1 MTLQEAMVDPNRPLS
16 MTPRE
21 WMQYEEAKEQEEVED
36 IDQTAKEIYAEEEGV
51 SEEQTDL
58 EFGSEEKLEIGIEQ
72 MVLGCRIAIRAL
84 NELSRKDVSIKDRKA
99 YDGISEIVNRAIA
112 PYLADMMKYRKE
124 INS

>member
-21 WMQYEEAKEQEEVED
+21 WMQYEEAKEQEEVEN
-36 IDQTAKEIYAEEEGV
+36 IDQTAKGIYAEEEGIP
-51 SEEQTDL
+51 EEQTDL

-99 YDGISEIVNRAIA
+99 YDGISEIVNHAIA

>member
-1 MTLQEAMVDPNRPLS
+1 MQEAMVDPNRPLS

-21 WMQYEEAKEQEEVED
+21 WMQYEEAKEQEEVEN
-36 IDQTAKEIYAEEEGV
+36 IDQTAKEIYAEAEGV
-51 SEEQTDL
+51 SEEQADL

-84 NELSRKDVSIKDRKA
+84 NELSRKDVSIRDRKA

>member
-21 WMQYEEAKEQEEVED
+21 WMQYEEAKEQEEVEN
-36 IDQTAKEIYAEEEGV
+36 IDQTAKEIYAEAEGV
-51 SEEQTDL
+51 SEEQADS

-84 NELSRKDVSIKDRKA
+84 NELSRKDVSIRDRKA

>member
-1 MTLQEAMVDPNRPLS
+1 

-21 WMQYEEAKEQEEVED
+21 WMQYEEAKEQEEVEN

-51 SEEQTDL
+51 SEEQVDS
-58 EFGSEEKLEIGIEQ
+58 EFGSEEKLEVGIEQ

-84 NELSRKDVSIKDRKA
+84 NELSRKDVSIRDRKA

>member
-1 MTLQEAMVDPNRPLS
+1 MTLQEAMADPNRPLS

-21 WMQYEEAKEQEEVED
+21 WMQYEEAKEQEEVEN
-36 IDQTAKEIYAEEEGV
+36 IDQTAKEIYVEEEGV
-51 SEEQTDL
+51 SDEQADL
-58 EFGSEEKLEIGIEQ
+58 EFGPEEKLEIGIEQ

-84 NELSRKDVSIKDRKA
+84 NELSRKDVSIRDRKA

>member
-21 WMQYEEAKEQEEVED
+21 WMQYEEAKEQEEIEN

-51 SEEQTDL
+51 SEEQADV
-58 EFGSEEKLEIGIEQ
+58 EFGAEEKLEVGIEQ

-84 NELSRKDVSIKDRKA
+84 NELSRKNVSISERKA

-112 PYLADMMKYRKE
+112 PYLADMMKHRKE
-124 INS
+124 LNS

>member
-21 WMQYEEAKEQEEVED
+21 WMQYEEAKEQEEVEN

-99 YDGISEIVNRAIA
+99 YDGISEIVNHAIA
-112 PYLADMMKYRKE
+112 PYLADMMK
-124 INS
+124 

>member
-1 MTLQEAMVDPNRPLS
+1 MTLQEAMADPNRPLS

-36 IDQTAKEIYAEEEGV
+36 IDQTAKGIYAEEEGIP
-51 SEEQTDL
+51 EEQVDS
-58 EFGSEEKLEIGIEQ
+58 EFGAEEKLEVGMEQ

-84 NELSRKDVSIKDRKA
+84 NELSRKDVSIRDRKA

>member
-21 WMQYEEAKEQEEVED
+21 WMQYEEAKEQEEVEN

-51 SEEQTDL
+51 PEEQTDL
-58 EFGSEEKLEIGIEQ
+58 EFGSKEKLEIGIEQ

-99 YDGISEIVNRAIA
+99 YDGISEIVNHAIA

>member
-21 WMQYEEAKEQEEVED
+21 WMQYEEAKEQEEVEN
-36 IDQTAKEIYAEEEGV
+36 IDQTAKEIYVEEEGV
-51 SEEQTDL
+51 SEEQADS
-58 EFGSEEKLEIGIEQ
+58 EFGSEEKLEVGIEQ

-84 NELSRKDVSIKDRKA
+84 NELSRKDVSVRDRKA

>member
-21 WMQYEEAKEQEEVED
+21 WMQYEEAKEQEEVEN

-51 SEEQTDL
+51 SEEQVDS
-58 EFGSEEKLEIGIEQ
+58 EFGSEEKLEVGIEQ

-84 NELSRKDVSIKDRKA
+84 NELSRKDVSIRDRKA